1 MIRLDELTNGDAYRQ
16 LDNLSALLMDAVEG
30 GASVSFMAGLSSGEA
45 EAFWEARLDEMPDG
59 RTLLFAAFEGSQ
71 LLGTVLLHPA
81 WQPNQ
86 PHRADVAKLLV
97 RRSARR
103 RGVATRLMD
112 VLEARAAALGRTLL
126 TLDTGTG
133 SEGERF
139 YRGRGY
145 VFVGIIPGYALM
157 SDGSPCD
164 TSIFYKRLGRVP
176 ASG

>member
-1 MIRLDELTNGDAYRQ
+1 MIRVDELSEGDAYRQ
-16 LDNLSALLMDAVEG
+16 VDNLSALLLDAVEG
-30 GASVSFMAGLSSGEA
+30 GASISFMAGLSRSDA
-45 EAFWEARLDEMPDG
+45 DAFWEARLEEMADG
-59 RTLLFAAFEGSQ
+59 RTLIFAALEGSQ
-71 LLGTVLLHPA
+71 LLGAVLLHPA

-103 RGVATRLMD
+103 RGVASRLMD
-112 VLEARAAALGRTLL
+112 ALEARAAELGRTLL

-133 SEGERF
+133 SEGEPF

-157 SDGSPCD
+157 PDGSPCN
-164 TSIFYKRLGRVP
+164 TSVFYKRL
-176 ASG
+176 SG